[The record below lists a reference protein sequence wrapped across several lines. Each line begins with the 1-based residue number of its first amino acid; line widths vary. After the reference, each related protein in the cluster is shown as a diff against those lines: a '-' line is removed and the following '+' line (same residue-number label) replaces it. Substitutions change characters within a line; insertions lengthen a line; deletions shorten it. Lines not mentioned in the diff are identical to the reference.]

1 MSDTRVLMIET
12 PIYSHFVKNAIRRAI
27 CGVEIIDIVDQAQ
40 NALDLVRTLQPDI
53 LIVDL
58 RNRSNALLN
67 TLKTIGFENPKT
79 LIVGRTKD
87 PEIDFILEAVS
98 AGVIGFIN
106 DQTSC
111 DELLNAIHTIREG
124 YPYYPQNVVHRV
136 VKNLQSKFAVVN

>member
-1 MSDTRVLMIET
+1 MIMSDTRVLMIET

-67 TLKTIGFENPKT
+67 TLKTIGLKIP
-79 LIVGRTKD
+79 R
-87 PEIDFILEAVS
+87 
-98 AGVIGFIN
+98 
-106 DQTSC
+106 
-111 DELLNAIHTIREG
+111 R
-124 YPYYPQNVVHRV
+124 
-136 VKNLQSKFAVVN
+136 